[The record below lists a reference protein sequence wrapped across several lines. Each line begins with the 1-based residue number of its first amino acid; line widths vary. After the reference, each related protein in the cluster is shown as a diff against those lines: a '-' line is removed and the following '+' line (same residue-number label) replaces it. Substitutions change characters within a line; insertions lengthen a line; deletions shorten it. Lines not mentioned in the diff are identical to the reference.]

1 MSAFLVAFV
10 TAHNMDWFD
19 EYRENVPPI
28 VRNHGGK
35 FLAVP
40 KIIPDAIEAVEGTSL
55 PPGGIVL
62 FTFPSMDAVKAFLN
76 DPKYAPYR
84 KARNAATESNFYAFE
99 NDDNAPQFIGQ

>member
-10 TAHNMDWFD
+10 TAHDLDWFD
-19 EYRENVPPI
+19 EYRVKVPPI
-28 VRNHGGK
+28 VRSHGGR

-40 KIIPDAIEAVEGTSL
+40 KVIPNAIEVVEGTAL

-62 FTFPSMDAVKAFLN
+62 FTFPSMDAVKAFLA
-76 DPKYAPYR
+76 DPEYAPYR
-84 KARNAATESNFYAFE
+84 KARIAATESNFFAFE